1 VPAIVLFPIKK
12 RNAIVGWWRQV
23 ACPDFRRKPLGSLG
37 ATLPAMICRRWSPD
51 CQTGFDRSLLK
62 AKRGFTMS
70 ILVEL
75 PEIQYAT
82 KVFANFAPSTGFNL
96 ATARAMA
103 WMSQLAY
110 ETRFPDKIE
119 RIASG
124 WDLRDV
130 RVLQQP
136 ARSTLPLTSTHG
148 VMATIKDAMIV
159 AFAGTDPL
167 NLLNWISDFYVGRV
181 EADVHQ
187 GFEDAADAVWTD
199 VGAAIERNM
208 NDGRALFIAG
218 HSLGAAIALII
229 ADRAHREKALRQGQI
244 YVFGSPRVGRDDFV
258 GRYNAVFGPTTYR
271 FVHGRDIVATV
282 PPSELGFHHVGR
294 LLQCD
299 SGQKFDQTRLRND
312 EGSDDPQA
320 GDAFFSGIAAQL
332 RGLSSGPLSLSV
344 RNDPLGILSQ
354 LLSPSIGDHLPDRY
368 YTALMPMQSGR
379 PGT

>member
-1 VPAIVLFPIKK
+1 
-12 RNAIVGWWRQV
+12 
-23 ACPDFRRKPLGSLG
+23 
-37 ATLPAMICRRWSPD
+37 
-51 CQTGFDRSLLK
+51 
-62 AKRGFTMS
+62 MS

-75 PEIQYAT
+75 PETQYAP
-82 KVFANFAPSTGFNL
+82 KVFADFSLRAGFTFE
-96 ATARAMA
+96 TARAMA

-124 WDLRDV
+124 WDLGDV

-148 VMATIKDAMIV
+148 VMATAKDAMII

-218 HSLGAAIALII
+218 HSLGAAIALVI
-229 ADRAHREKALRQGQI
+229 ADRARREKGLRQGQV
-244 YVFGSPRVGRDDFV
+244 YVFGSPRVGRADFV
-258 GRYNAVFGPTTYR
+258 GRYNAIFGPTTYR

-299 SGQKFDQTRLRND
+299 SGQKFDRTRLRND

-320 GDAFFSGIAAQL
+320 GDVFFSGIADQL
-332 RGLSSGPLSLSV
+332 ARSFFRAAFAERPKRPVGGSLTTSVPVHRRPPTGSLLHRADAIHHRSWRRYRSASSDVTQVNQTLRRRSAPAAVRG
-344 RNDPLGILSQ
+344 
-354 LLSPSIGDHLPDRY
+354 
-368 YTALMPMQSGR
+368 
-379 PGT
+379 

>member
-119 RIASG
+119 RVASG

-199 VGAAIERNM
+199 V
-208 NDGRALFIAG
+208 
-218 HSLGAAIALII
+218 
-229 ADRAHREKALRQGQI
+229 
-244 YVFGSPRVGRDDFV
+244 
-258 GRYNAVFGPTTYR
+258 
-271 FVHGRDIVATV
+271 
-282 PPSELGFHHVGR
+282 
-294 LLQCD
+294 
-299 SGQKFDQTRLRND
+299 
-312 EGSDDPQA
+312 
-320 GDAFFSGIAAQL
+320 
-332 RGLSSGPLSLSV
+332 
-344 RNDPLGILSQ
+344 
-354 LLSPSIGDHLPDRY
+354 
-368 YTALMPMQSGR
+368 
-379 PGT
+379 